1 MNCKL
6 FVCNFFACFA
16 KSETMM
22 KEGTMQYHIL
32 VPDIVCVA
40 WEKVFMWFALR
51 VTRLAGSGR
60 QESEPVKGWP
70 DHYNK
75 WGLLVCD
82 RWLPG

>member
-1 MNCKL
+1 
-6 FVCNFFACFA
+6 
-16 KSETMM
+16 M
-22 KEGTMQYHIL
+22 KVGTMPYNIL
-32 VPDIVCVA
+32 EPDIV

-51 VTRLAGSGR
+51 VTRQAESGR